1 MRIGLIDVD
10 GHGWP
15 NIALMKLSAYHK
27 SKGDSVEWY
36 EPMFSGHMDIVYK
49 SKVFSFTPDY
59 EYCIDSDKIIGGGTG
74 YCIFLDEDSKEVYD
88 KSKDHVLPYEIEHC
102 YPDYSIYGITDV
114 AYGYMTR
121 GCPRN
126 CSFCI
131 VGDKEGTKA
140 RTVAPLSEFWNGQKN
155 IVLLDPNPIAVPDWK
170 NNLQQLIDSKAK
182 VDFSQGLDIRLMTEE
197 KAEYLKKIRVKAVHM
212 AWDRYEDKE
221 MIIPRFKFFKE
232 ITGWGRQKLIVY
244 CLTNYN
250 TTIEQDLE
258 RVYLL
263 RDLGY
268 SPDVRIYEKYN
279 LPKGDIH
286 IKLQRYVNSQPIF
299 NTVKRF
305 EDYEKLT
312 SEQREYVKGLKING
326 YS

>member
-1 MRIGLIDVD
+1 
-10 GHGWP
+10 
-15 NIALMKLSAYHK
+15 
-27 SKGDSVEWY
+27 
-36 EPMFSGHMDIVYK
+36 
-49 SKVFSFTPDY
+49 
-59 EYCIDSDKIIGGGTG
+59 
-74 YCIFLDEDSKEVYD
+74 
-88 KSKDHVLPYEIEHC
+88 
-102 YPDYSIYGITDV
+102 
-114 AYGYMTR
+114 MTR

-170 NNLQQLIDSKAK
+170 NNLQQLIDSKAR

-221 MIIPRFKFFKE
+221 MIVPRFKFFKE